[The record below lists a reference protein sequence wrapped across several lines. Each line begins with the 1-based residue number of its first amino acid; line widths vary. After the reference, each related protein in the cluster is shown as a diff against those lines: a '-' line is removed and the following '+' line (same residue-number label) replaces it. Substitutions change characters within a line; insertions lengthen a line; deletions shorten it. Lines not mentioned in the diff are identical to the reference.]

1 MKYTYMLWHVSKEGS
16 PSESLKLIGVYT
28 KKTLAQEAR
37 KAIQGKPGFCEY
49 PDGFEI
55 ARTTLNETS
64 WRDGF
69 ISIYDIEVEPVIDP
83 NSDVV
88 EKL

>member
-1 MKYTYMLWHVSKEGS
+1 VVTPMKYTYMLWHVSKEGS

-55 ARTTLNETS
+55 ARTTLNENKLAG
-64 WRDGF
+64 W
-69 ISIYDIEVEPVIDP
+69 IYID
-83 NSDVV
+83 
-88 EKL
+88 L